1 MIQGDTFPHDNCSNT
16 QWNLAGLVNMRQ
28 PVICCVILFFFQ
40 PPLFWWNTFCLLYC
54 YGSHFQLFAIQM
66 PLFKNGYNNLEF
78 QNKSE
83 FQEFE
88 PFNSLVE
95 NTKMCYI
102 IVTTWLHSLLVFAK
116 EGILLE
122 FCTVRHCKP
131 GKCCYIHVTFLD
143 CLNRSCD

>member
-1 MIQGDTFPHDNCSNT
+1 MVSRWISEYAPVAYLL
-16 QWNLAGLVNMRQ
+16 WQ
-28 PVICCVILFFFQ
+28 PFLFQ
-40 PPLFWWNTFCLLYC
+40 PPLFWWNTFCVLYC
-54 YGSHFQLFAIQM
+54 YGSYLQLFAIQM
-66 PLFKNGYNNLEF
+66 PFFKNGSNHLEF
-78 QNKSE
+78 QKKSE
-83 FQEFE
+83 IQEFQ
-88 PFNSLVE
+88 PFNSLAG

-102 IVTTWLHSLLVFAK
+102 IVTIWLHSLLVFAK